1 MNILNELSKR
11 NTYQPDLSDSQESCE
26 RTYSQAIRKLDK
38 NMTYYNNLKISD
50 LSQKQIYDI
59 CHEAAAD
66 LALCCELF
74 LKAIYIHEHG
84 LNGEN
89 IDTIW
94 DNISKT
100 REIRDANENK
110 MYINDDGVI
119 SYIQVDSNGD
129 VILDLNGDPVL
140 KDGNGNLVEYSRK
153 GRVVKKNGHD
163 LEYLITSVI
172 PTESKILLDFMMTTN
187 LPEDAEKHKSVDLLD
202 ILASKGILDQAK
214 KITDDQYKGWLAQH
228 AQTFI
233 ESRYAGQTY
242 HEIEVAFL
250 YHLAIQCKA
259 LAQYIIEPNRRQQ
272 IQLTKQELE
281 NLPEI
286 IKRMLSKYKKLVSQE
301 LIRLTIIDEDKKKKL
316 ETMFDMGIIGLLY
329 QIKPQYFFEIIQ
341 NFSMEEIG
349 IICKVIANYYHEN
362 KQFEKNSKISKLK
375 PNELVGI
382 CIYLKTSKNYQL
394 NEKVLEALL
403 AMFDSYKVYNNYDKY
418 NNYNYEF
425 DEKIINNKKYKI

>member
-38 NMTYYNNLKISD
+38 NMTYYNDLKISD

-89 IDTIW
+89 IDTMW
-94 DNISKT
+94 DNLSRPDVKDT
-100 REIRDANENK
+100 NGNK
-110 MYINDDGVI
+110 MYINEVGVV

-129 VILDLNGDPVL
+129 VILDPNGNPVL
-140 KDGNGNLVEYSRK
+140 KDGNGNLVEYGRK
-153 GRVVKKNGHD
+153 GKVVKKNGHD

-172 PTESKILLDFMMTTN
+172 SSDSRVLLEFMVTTN
-187 LPEDAEKHKSVDLLD
+187 SIEDAEKHKSVDLVD
-202 ILASKGILDQAK
+202 ILASRGILDENK
-214 KITDDQYKGWLAQH
+214 KITDDQYNGWLVQH

-242 HEIEVAFL
+242 HNIEVAFL

-286 IKRMLSKYKKLVSQE
+286 IKKMLSKHKKIVSQE
-301 LIRLTIIDEDKKKKL
+301 LIRLTIIDEDKRKKL
-316 ETMFDMGIIGLLY
+316 ETIFDTGIINIFS
-329 QIKPQYFFEIIQ
+329 QINQQYFFEIIQ
-341 NFSMEEIG
+341 NFSMEEIA
-349 IICKVIANYYHEN
+349 IVCKVIANHYYGS
-362 KQFEKNSKISKLK
+362 KQNEKISMLSKIK
-375 PNELVGI
+375 PNELIGI
-382 CIYLKTSKNYQL
+382 CIYLKRSKNNQL
-394 NEKVLEALL
+394 NEKVLEMLL
-403 AMFDSYKVYNNYDKY
+403 AMFDSYNNH
-418 NNYNYEF
+418 NYNYKYNDYNFEI
-425 DEKIINNKKYKI
+425 DEKLINNKKYKL